1 MIREISSIR
10 NDDSNML
17 SVSER
22 RTLFMPDSVTETN
35 EFTPNKYIKM
45 DFTHY
50 DPETET
56 ITQYLFST
64 IASLVLMEYQSPED
78 GSKETKSVESVLKDL
93 IDKVYHL
100 QMESEVDVITEEEL
114 MEIIKKAEAQVDYE
128 LTGNTPSE

>member
-1 MIREISSIR
+1 
-10 NDDSNML
+10 
-17 SVSER
+17 
-22 RTLFMPDSVTETN
+22 MPDSVTETN

-45 DFTHY
+45 DFTKY

-56 ITQYLFST
+56 VTQYLFST